1 MKAYYGSRIGN
12 NRTKTPEG
20 FLICHN
26 TPIARVGWQD
36 YLQRELGMQ
45 GEDFI
50 KVLRADE
57 DVFEP
62 AAMASFEGKPVTDD
76 HPPGSDD
83 VLPEN
88 IDRYLRGVATN
99 IRRGAGEE
107 ADLLLADLIIYDP
120 ILIAEIENGKRETS
134 CGYNYKLE
142 ELKDGGYAQ
151 RCIRGNHVA
160 IVRDGRAG
168 PRVRVK
174 DEKPKKEG
182 RKKMSKIDKNTILGK
197 MLSAFARDA
206 EPEELAEA
214 SKMMQGKTS
223 DTEQPA
229 PAPAAPPA
237 EETCKDED
245 PNAVLLQ
252 SVLETMKAMQA
263 DIAALKS
270 GGAQDEAPE
279 KALDEL
285 EKEIAADEDPKPAE
299 EETSTISDEA
309 PVAPAES
316 LPENPIPGADSKAA
330 ILAALKAVRP
340 IVAQIPDPN
349 ERKKA
354 ADAMAKSFREQLQ
367 VQPTNNYR
375 KMAKPPQKK
384 AQDQAID
391 ERKLGRAWAK
401 KWNPHYKN
409 RE

>member
-1 MKAYYGSRIGN
+1 MKAYYGSRIGE

-20 FLICHN
+20 FLVCHN

-36 YLQRELGMQ
+36 YLPHELGLK
-45 GEDFI
+45 GEDFV
-50 KVLRADE
+50 KVLRSEE

-99 IRRGAGEE
+99 IRRGVGEE

-120 ILIAEIENGKRETS
+120 ILIAEIESGKRETS
-134 CGYNYKLE
+134 CGYNYKLAPLE
-142 ELKDGGYAQ
+142 GGGYAQ
-151 RCIRGNHVA
+151 KVIRGNHVA
-160 IVRDGRAG
+160 IVRNGRAG
-168 PRVRVK
+168 PRIRVK

-182 RKKMSKIDKNTILGK
+182 RKTMSKIDKNTIWGK
-197 MLSAFARDA
+197 MLSAFAKDA

-214 SKMMQGKTS
+214 SKMMQEKTS
-223 DTEQPA
+223 DNEPPA
-229 PAPAAPPA
+229 VPAAAPQA
-237 EETCKDED
+237 GELAKDED
-245 PNAVLLQ
+245 PNAAALQ
-252 SVLETMKAMQA
+252 GIMEAIKAMQT
-263 DIAALKS
+263 DIAAIKA
-270 GGAQDEAPE
+270 GPVQDESPE
-279 KALDEL
+279 QALDEL
-285 EKEIAADEDPKPAE
+285 EKEICQDEEPPK
-299 EETSTISDEA
+299 EETGTISDEA

-316 LPENPIPGADSKAA
+316 LPENPIPGADSRAA
-330 ILAALKAVRP
+330 VLAALKAVRP
-340 IVAQIPDPN
+340 VVAQIADPA

-375 KMAKPPQKK
+375 KMAQPAQPQK
-384 AQDQAID
+384 AQDNAVD
-391 ERKLGRAWAK
+391 ERELGRAWAK

-409 RE
+409 RD